1 MPRPTSVMNA
11 TLNDLRQRLER
22 LHREKP
28 AHLYAAG
35 ALLLAALL
43 AVIIVATS
51 LLTAPPTTA
60 EQLAALP
67 PSARTDTWRTV
78 AIQTAAAP
86 TPDTPT
92 LLIQLPDTPVKAPN
106 DTRDSAIRHLY
117 TGEYFTLV
125 CGVMPSPTP
134 ILGTHPN
141 PADDIARTL
150 RQQRLDDARSA
161 LRTLVAEEI
170 TASSLGGQRVTL
182 PTQPDAAPCVYRGAD
197 ALFLTG
203 DAACG
208 DAHLKL
214 NARLFVFNHA
224 AIYLYTLHDAA
235 LADAG
240 DTLVRHALDSIRF
253 LTSPVQP

>member
-1 MPRPTSVMNA
+1 MNA
-11 TLNDLRQRLER
+11 TVNDLSQRLER
-22 LHREKP
+22 LRREKP

-35 ALLLAALL
+35 ALVLAALL
-43 AVIIVATS
+43 AVIIVAVS

-67 PSARTDTWRTV
+67 PSARTETWRTV
-78 AIQTAAAP
+78 ALPSANVP

-92 LLIQLPDTPVKAPN
+92 LLIQLPDTPIKAPN

-134 ILGTHPN
+134 ILGANANT
-141 PADDIARTL
+141 ADDIAQTL
-150 RQQRLDDARSA
+150 RQQRLDNARSA
-161 LRTLVAEEI
+161 LQTLVAEEI
-170 TASSLGGQRVTL
+170 AASSLRGQRVTL
-182 PTQPDAAPCVYRGAD
+182 PTPPDASPCVYRGAD

-224 AIYLYTLHDAA
+224 AVYLYTLHDAT

-253 LTSPVQP
+253 LTTPVQP

>member
-1 MPRPTSVMNA
+1 MNA
-11 TLNDLRQRLER
+11 TVNDLSQRLER
-22 LHREKP
+22 LRREKP

-35 ALLLAALL
+35 ALVLAALL
-43 AVIIVATS
+43 AVIIVAVS

-67 PSARTDTWRTV
+67 PSARTETWRTV
-78 AIQTAAAP
+78 ALPSANVP

-92 LLIQLPDTPVKAPN
+92 LLIQPPDTPLQAPN
-106 DTRDSAIRHLY
+106 HTRDSAIPHPYPR
-117 TGEYFTLV
+117 EYFTLV

-134 ILGTHPN
+134 ILGANANT
-141 PADDIARTL
+141 ADDIAQTL
-150 RQQRLDDARSA
+150 RQQRLDNARNA
-161 LRTLVAEEI
+161 LQTLVAEEI
-170 TASSLGGQRVTL
+170 AASSLGGQRVTL
-182 PTQPDAAPCVYRGAD
+182 PTPPDASPCVYRGAD

-224 AIYLYTLHDAA
+224 AVYLYTLHDAT

-253 LTSPVQP
+253 LTNPVQP